1 MAIIKDGSG
10 TGNTLRIN
18 EENRADVESVTRSIT
33 QHINEKYEKHFSLSF
48 EDIDPTG
55 ADDYFFYYKNTG
67 LKNIHFTKF
76 RFNTTVAGSVEIR
89 SVTGTPSYT
98 SEAAVTPVNRSFGSS
113 QSVTAIINTDANITG
128 LANAGTAIKLRLDTV
143 NKDYTDDAPSHI
155 ILPPGQAL
163 ALLWDTSTGAI
174 TGTIDI
180 YEDQGV
186 T

>member
-18 EENRADVESVTRSIT
+18 EENRADVESVSRSIT

-48 EDIDPTG
+48 ENIDPVG

-67 LKNIHFTKF
+67 LKNIHLTKF
-76 RFNTTVAGSVEIR
+76 RFLSTVAGSVEIH
-89 SVTGTPSYT
+89 SVTGTPSYV
-98 SEAAVTPVNRSFGSS
+98 SESAVVPVNRSFGSS
-113 QSVTAIINTDANITG
+113 AAVTATINTDTNITG
-128 LANAGTAIKLRLDTV
+128 LTSAGMAIKLRLDTI
-143 NKDYTDDAPSHI
+143 NKDYVDDAPSHI

-163 ALLWDTSTGAI
+163 ALLWDAATGAI
-174 TGTIDI
+174 TSTIDI